1 MTDLVALFGVP
12 GAVAVVTG
20 AAAGIGQATAA
31 VLSAAG
37 ASVVVA
43 DVDGD
48 GAERVAATLS
58 ATGATAVAR
67 TVDVADPESV
77 TRLVQHAVAELGGL
91 DIMVNNAGV
100 MVRRPAL
107 EISPEE
113 FDRVHAVN
121 LKGVLYG
128 CQAAGRVMR
137 RGGSIVNMLS
147 EIIDRGTAET
157 ASYAAAKKG
166 AEALT
171 RTFAVELGPAGIRV
185 NGVAPA
191 WTVSAMTR
199 RRGLDDKGVFDPERF
214 AEVTSRLA
222 SLAPLGVVLEPEDV
236 AHAVLFLVSP
246 AARRISGQVMRVN
259 SGSSMT

>member
-1 MTDLVALFGVP
+1 VTDLAQVFGVP

-20 AAAGIGQATAA
+20 GASGIGRATAA
-31 VLSAAG
+31 ALASAG
-37 ASVVVA
+37 AAVVVA
-43 DVDGD
+43 DVDAD
-48 GAERVAATLS
+48 GAAGVADTLS
-58 ATGATAVAR
+58 AAGARAVAR
-67 TVDVADPESV
+67 AVDVSDPESV
-77 TRLVQHAVAELGGL
+77 TDLVRGAVAEFGSL

-113 FDRVHAVN
+113 FDHVHAVN

-128 CQAAGRVMR
+128 CQAAGRVLR

-157 ASYAAAKKG
+157 GSYAAAKKG

-199 RRGLDDKGVFDPERF
+199 RRGLDENGEFDPERF
-214 AEVTSRLA
+214 SAVTARLA
-222 SLAPLGVVLEPEDV
+222 ALAPLGVVLEPEDV

-246 AARRISGQVMRVN
+246 AGRRISGQVLRVN